1 MAAKPI
7 MVVTLSVP
15 PEKESEFNAF
25 YQHRFLPA
33 MLRDC
38 PEIVSIRR
46 YEEIGTNGSLRWYN
60 KQFWTIYELSSE
72 FDVENCDELFK
83 RPAVADLVGEFQQ
96 WKNNHLRNFSRIT
109 FLHTW
114 SHERLPWDG
123 PFGNRPIFVWQHEM
137 KPEVDEEFQEWYQES
152 YLPTQIADIP
162 GWIACRRYAS
172 INREQT
178 RRLTI
183 YEASDEDSIARCLNE
198 LRAGHRVWQNH
209 EWHRKVEP
217 ALLWQDSATFRLMY
231 RRPG

>member
-33 MLRDC
+33 MLNDC

-46 YEEIGTNGSLRWYN
+46 YEESGTNGTLRWYN

-72 FDVENCDELFK
+72 FEVEKCDELFT
-83 RPAVADLVGEFQQ
+83 RAAVADLVGEFQQ

-109 FLHTW
+109 YLNTW
-114 SHERLPWDG
+114 SHDRLPPDG

-137 KPEVDEEFQEWYQES
+137 KAELDEEFQEWYQNS

-172 INREQT
+172 VGREQT
-178 RRLTI
+178 RRLTV
-183 YEASDEDSIARCLNE
+183 YEANDEASIAHCLND
-198 LRAGHRVWQNH
+198 LRAGHRVWQNY
-209 EWHRKVEP
+209 EWHRRVEP
-217 ALLWQDSATFRLMY
+217 ALLWQDSSSFRPIY